1 MRLLFKR
8 GRGESARRSTRS
20 GLRELKVFS
29 LYRSRAPSGRSTRCP
44 VRPIKLI
51 EREAREPF
59 ELSDLDSLRDFQL
72 DQIVSRELSQLGQP
86 RGMRGMRG
94 SRRPLGKVREGR
106 TSLDREKLL
115 GERTG
120 KTDPPE
126 QPPLW
131 FSRRGGGGPSDS
143 RGRSPPRG
151 ELEGSLG
158 LGAGGGPRSAP
169 SRGAGRLQR
178 MGSPRIVEEGWERTS
193 SPHPPRSPPPRLW
206 GLHGGLHGD
215 RQGGGAPP
223 AGGRRLGSPSTPSSP
238 ELDEG
243 AS

>member
-143 RGRSPPRG
+143 RGRSPPERG
-151 ELEGSLG
+151 AGGLPRPRSWRRAEVRSVPRSWSAPEDGEPEDRRGG
-158 LGAGGGPRSAP
+158 LGADQLPP
-169 SRGAGRLQR
+169 SPSLSPSEALGASWRASWR
-178 MGSPRIVEEGWERTS
+178 PT
-193 SPHPPRSPPPRLW
+193 
-206 GLHGGLHGD
+206 
-215 RQGGGAPP
+215 
-223 AGGRRLGSPSTPSSP
+223 GGRGPSSWREEARVP
-238 ELDEG
+238 LDPQLPR
-243 AS
+243 A